1 MNVYLYCT
9 FLSLIFMFVTI
20 YYSRKRRLDLRYCI
34 FWLAISSVLIILS
47 INKGMLDGIS
57 KKIGIYYPPALL
69 FVTGIIF
76 SFLLVFL
83 LTIEISDLKR
93 RVINLTQELAIL
105 KNTSEADNE

>member
-1 MNVYLYCT
+1 
-9 FLSLIFMFVTI
+9 
-20 YYSRKRRLDLRYCI
+20 
-34 FWLAISSVLIILS
+34 
-47 INKGMLDGIS
+47 MLDGIS

>member
-1 MNVYLYCT
+1 MNAYLYCT

-20 YYSRKRRLDLRYCI
+20 YYSRKRSLDLRYCI

-47 INKGMLDGIS
+47 INKGILDTIS

-76 SFLLVFL
+76 SFLLAFI
-83 LTIEISDLKR
+83 LTIEVSDLKR

-105 KNTSEADNE
+105 KSTSEADDE